1 MAETNHERY
10 DTLVIRGATS
20 KGVPLEAAGGQVVAW
35 AAGHALAEQG
45 PLEEFVQELAD
56 GCHDD
61 LVTIETKA
69 RQVLELSRRQRDQ
82 GWLEGE
88 EKHDG

>member
-1 MAETNHERY
+1 MAEANHERY
-10 DTLVIRGATS
+10 ETLVIRGATS
-20 KGVPLEAAGGQVVAW
+20 KEVPLEAAGGQVVAW

-61 LVTIETKA
+61 LATIETKA

-82 GWLEGE
+82 GWIDNE
-88 EKHDG
+88 ERNNG